1 MSKLSRR
8 SISRKSFRNLLS
20 LLESEECI
28 DIMMDGK
35 LLEQNVLKL
44 RAVVLPFCKIFS
56 KKMLQ
61 QLMRLN
67 KWEIKFIKSI
77 YA

>member
-1 MSKLSRR
+1 MSVISSQHFNKNFSRR
-8 SISRKSFRNLLS
+8 WLS

-44 RAVVLPFCKIFS
+44 
-56 KKMLQ
+56 KMLQ

-67 KWEIKFIKSI
+67 KWEIKFVKSI